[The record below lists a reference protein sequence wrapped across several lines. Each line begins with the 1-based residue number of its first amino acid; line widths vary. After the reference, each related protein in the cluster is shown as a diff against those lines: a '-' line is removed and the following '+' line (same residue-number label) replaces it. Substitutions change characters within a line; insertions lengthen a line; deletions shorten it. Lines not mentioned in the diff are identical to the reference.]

1 MLLVEQVL
9 RMYETS
15 NKVGMEEKLIAKSP
29 HGKGALKEKEPSKH
43 RITYCVQV
51 TLIGVLLHCISD
63 GFAFGVSGYI
73 QESSFNYKVFFALTL
88 NKGPEIFSVST
99 FLLHENYKKSTVH
112 KNILALSTI
121 TPILG
126 FLTYIT
132 PSLFF
137 SEMSMGESNYPAAAI
152 SLLITSGAFLYVA
165 TLHVLPEVY
174 CSGHVH
180 KPSSHPHLPEE
191 HVHDESHSSKT
202 IELLL
207 LIAGFLTPLLLNYFI
222 PKESL

>member
-63 GFAFGVSGYI
+63 GFAFGVSGYSRVFMKSI
-73 QESSFNYKVFFALTL
+73 VQESSFNYKVFFALTL

-112 KNILALSTI
+112 KNILVVACAYPRLF
-121 TPILG
+121 PPLP
-126 FLTYIT
+126 
-132 PSLFF
+132 PSLA
-137 SEMSMGESNYPAAAI
+137 SSPTSLRVCSSVRCQWESQ
-152 SLLITSGAFLYVA
+152 T
-165 TLHVLPEVY
+165 TR
-174 CSGHVH
+174 
-180 KPSSHPHLPEE
+180 
-191 HVHDESHSSKT
+191 
-202 IELLL
+202 LLL
-207 LIAGFLTPLLLNYFI
+207 
-222 PKESL
+222 